1 MPLRQLKLL
10 LLLLLML
17 SHAVASCD
25 SLVVHLPS
33 DAHPLSMA
41 VDSCHADAVAAYPSN
56 HHQHADP
63 TNPSTDESG
72 EQASHSV
79 HAHVSCFVP
88 YQPMVAANKATSAG
102 IVSVQTDLLSLTLAP
117 PVPPPTL
124 FC

>member
-33 DAHPLSMA
+33 DAHPLSVA
-41 VDSCHADAVAAYPSN
+41 VDSCHADAVAAHPAST
-56 HHQHADP
+56 HQHNDQA
-63 TNPSTDESG
+63 DESG
-72 EQASHSV
+72 EQTSHSV

-102 IVSVQTDLLSLTLAP
+102 IVSVQADLLSLTVAP